1 MRVMSMLDT
10 TPEASALQLE
20 AYRRMSPGAR
30 LRVGL
35 ELTEVS
41 RQLLVAGIRR
51 RHPDYDEADVR
62 LAFLRLWLGPD
73 LFRQVYPAGSERDP

>member
-1 MRVMSMLDT
+1 MSPLDT
-10 TPEASALQLE
+10 PPEASALQLE

-41 RQLLVAGIRR
+41 RQLLVAGIRH

-73 LFRQVYPAGSERDP
+73 LFRRVYPAASELAP